1 MLTVFLASHLSPC
14 NITSARSEPWFLCRL
29 YIPDDVD
36 YIEQDLEQL
45 KVMFLADGQGLPPQ
59 EIEDLCKP
67 VVELLTVLQLE
78 TGILIKNFK
87 DVSCHCCSPRVQLSD
102 HIVSTCWRSGVGYDR
117 PSRYLASA
125 GTPVYY
131 HLISAAACLLVAAGT
146 ASYTA

>member
-1 MLTVFLASHLSPC
+1 M
-14 NITSARSEPWFLCRL
+14 
-29 YIPDDVD
+29 D

-87 DVSCHCCSPRVQLSD
+87 DVSCHCCSPRVQLKCS
-102 HIVSTCWRSGVGYDR
+102 HCECV
-117 PSRYLASA
+117 LAFRTKI
-125 GTPVYY
+125 GQT
-131 HLISAAACLLVAAGT
+131 
-146 ASYTA
+146 